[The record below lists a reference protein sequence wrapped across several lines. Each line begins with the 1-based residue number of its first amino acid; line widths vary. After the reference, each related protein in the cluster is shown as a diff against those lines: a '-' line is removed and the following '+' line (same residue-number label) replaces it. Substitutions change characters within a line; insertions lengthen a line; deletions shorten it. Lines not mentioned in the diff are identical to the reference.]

1 MKILEILLLFSI
13 EAQNVRERWKEI
25 LWRMNE
31 NLNETYEI
39 DARRKGKKGQW
50 KSSNSTVKNKITSI
64 KINFTY
70 KNSKLGEILLIW
82 LSER

>member
-1 MKILEILLLFSI
+1 MSSCGQHNLKTLWPRLFSNFFKSRMKILEILLLFSV

-39 DARRKGKKGQW
+39 DARRKGKKGQ
-50 KSSNSTVKNKITSI
+50 
-64 KINFTY
+64 
-70 KNSKLGEILLIW
+70 
-82 LSER
+82 

>member
-1 MKILEILLLFSI
+1 MKILEILLLFSV

-39 DARRKGKKGQW
+39 DARRKGKKGQS
-50 KSSNSTVKNKITSI
+50 KSSISTVENKITPI
-64 KINFTY
+64 KIKFTY
-70 KNSKLGEILLIW
+70 KNSKLEETLLI
-82 LSER
+82 

>member
-1 MKILEILLLFSI
+1 MKILEILLLFSV

-39 DARRKGKKGQW
+39 DARRKGKKGQS
-50 KSSNSTVKNKITSI
+50 KSSNFTVKNEITPI
-64 KINFTY
+64 KIKFTY
-70 KNSKLGEILLIW
+70 KKFKARGDLLI
-82 LSER
+82 

>member
-1 MKILEILLLFSI
+1 MKILEIFLLFSV

-39 DARRKGKKGQW
+39 DARRKGKKGQ
-50 KSSNSTVKNKITSI
+50 
-64 KINFTY
+64 
-70 KNSKLGEILLIW
+70 
-82 LSER
+82 